1 MRVGIDLVQVSRIAE
16 SLARFGDAFVTRV
29 FTDGE
34 AAYARRDPQRLA
46 ARFAAKEAAKKALA
60 LDGVGW
66 RDLEVVR
73 LASGA
78 CEMRL
83 HGAAR
88 ASAAG
93 CNLALSMSHEGD
105 YATAIVIVTPGATHE

>member
-16 SLARFGDAFVTRV
+16 SLAQFGDAFLGRV
-29 FTDGE
+29 FTAGE
-34 AAYARRDPQRLA
+34 AAYARRDPHRLA
-46 ARFAAKEAAKKALA
+46 ARFAAKEATKKALT

-78 CEMRL
+78 CEMVL
-83 HGAAR
+83 HGPAR
-88 ASAAG
+88 ARTAG
-93 CNLALSMSHEGD
+93 CTLALSMSHEGD
-105 YATAIVIVTPGATHE
+105 YATAVVIVTP

>member
-16 SLARFGDAFVTRV
+16 SLARFGDAFLARV
-29 FTDGE
+29 FTAEE

-46 ARFAAKEAAKKALA
+46 ARFAAKEAVKKALT
-60 LDGVGW
+60 LDAVAW
-66 RDLEVVR
+66 RELEVVR

-78 CEMRL
+78 CEMVL

-88 ASAAG
+88 ARAG
-93 CNLALSMSHEGD
+93 GCKLALSMSHEGD
-105 YATAIVIVTPGATHE
+105 YATAIVIAYA

>member
-1 MRVGIDLVQVSRIAE
+1 MLRVGIDLVQVSRIAE
-16 SLARFGDAFVTRV
+16 SIAQFGDAFVARV
-29 FTDGE
+29 FTDAE

-83 HGAAR
+83 HGAAQ

-93 CNLALSMSHEGD
+93 CTLALSMSHEGD
-105 YATAIVIVTPGATHE
+105 YATAIVIVTRHV